1 MVEAEKKWNEL
12 IEPYKKSFQR
22 DEDTRYVNSIL
33 VEPLAKGFGVTIGNA
48 MRRVL
53 LSSLSGW
60 AITRIKL
67 RGTDMEFSTIPGMAQ
82 DVTDLVLNLKSVD
95 LKGYFEHKKTF
106 SFYAKGP
113 CVVTAGMLAEE
124 DSLEVNNPE
133 YVLCVLDDGG
143 ELDLEFTVE
152 KGRGYV
158 SAERFPR
165 KNEPEIFL
173 DAWFSPIRKVSFQ
186 VENARVGQNTDYEK
200 LILRVETN
208 GAVSPNAAV
217 SEAAEILKNQF
228 SVFITPPTSEDVSRK
243 IGEAQFTEDID
254 HKDHFPVDFYKPVSE
269 LDLSIRCLNCLKMEN
284 VTYVGDLVRLK
295 EQDLMKTPNFGRKSF
310 QDIQRILAS
319 MGLTLGMNVPNW
331 PPKKGSK
338 EEEKNDAPQNS
349 P

>member
-12 IEPYKKSFQR
+12 IEPYKKAFQR
-22 DEDTRYVNSIL
+22 DEDTRYVRSIL
-33 VEPLAKGFGVTIGNA
+33 VEPLAKGFGVTIGSA

-67 RGTDMEFSTIPGMAQ
+67 RGTDMEFSTIPGMTQ
-82 DVTDLVLNLKSVD
+82 DVTDLVLNLKSLD
-95 LKGYFEHKKTF
+95 LKGHFEDKKTF
-106 SFYAKGP
+106 SFYTKGP
-113 CVVTAGMLAEE
+113 CVVTAGMLAQEE
-124 DSLEVNNPE
+124 SLEVNNPE
-133 YVLCVLDDGG
+133 YVLCILDEGG

-173 DAWFSPIRKVSFQ
+173 DAWFSPIRKVSFR

-200 LILRVETN
+200 LILHVETN
-208 GAVSPNAAV
+208 GAVTPDEAV
-217 SEAAEILKNQF
+217 SQAAEILKSQF
-228 SVFITPPTSEDVSRK
+228 SVFITPPVNKEISRKNGGDACSIEDV
-243 IGEAQFTEDID
+243 E
-254 HKDHFPVDFYKPVSE
+254 HKEYFPVDFYKPVSE
-269 LDLSIRCLNCLKMEN
+269 LDLSIRCLNCLKVEN

-331 PPKKGSK
+331 PPKKVLK
-338 EEEKNDAPQNS
+338 EEEKNDAS
-349 P
+349 

>member
-1 MVEAEKKWNEL
+1 MIESEKKWNEL
-12 IEPYKKSFQR
+12 IEPYKKAFQR
-22 DEDTRYVNSIL
+22 DEDTRYVRSIL
-33 VEPLAKGFGVTIGNA
+33 VEPLAKGFGVTIGTA
-48 MRRVL
+48 IRRVL
-53 LSSLSGW
+53 LSSLCGW

-67 RGTDMEFSTIPGMAQ
+67 RGTDMEFSTIPGMTQ
-82 DVTDLVLNLKSVD
+82 DVTDLVLNLKSLY
-95 LKGYFEHKKTF
+95 LKGNFENKKTF

-113 CVVTAGMLAEE
+113 CVVTAGMLAQDE
-124 DSLEVNNPE
+124 SLEVHNPE
-133 YVLCVLDDGG
+133 YVLCTLDEGG
-143 ELDLEFTVE
+143 ELDLEFSVE

-208 GAVSPNAAV
+208 GAITPDEAV
-217 SEAAEILKNQF
+217 SQAAEILKNQF
-228 SVFITPPTSEDVSRK
+228 SVFIIPSVNEETARK
-243 IGEAQFTEDID
+243 NGEEVYSSQDADE
-254 HKDHFPVDFYKPVSE
+254 KDHFPVDFYKPVSE
-269 LDLSIRCLNCLKMEN
+269 LDLSIRCLNCLKVEN

-331 PPKKGSK
+331 PPKKSLK
-338 EEEKNDAPQNS
+338 EEEKSDAS
-349 P
+349 

>member
-1 MVEAEKKWNEL
+1 MVEAEKRWNEL
-12 IEPYKKSFQR
+12 IEPYKKVFQR
-22 DEDTRYVNSIL
+22 DEDARCVRSIL
-33 VEPLAKGFGVTIGNA
+33 VEPLAKGFGVTIGSA

-60 AITRIKL
+60 AITRIKF
-67 RGTDMEFSTIPGMAQ
+67 RSTDMEFSSVPGMMQ
-82 DVTDLVLNLKSVD
+82 DVTDFVLNLKSLN
-95 LKGYFEHKKTF
+95 LKGYFDQKKTF

-113 CVVTAGMLAEE
+113 CVVTAGMLAQEE
-124 DSLEVNNPE
+124 ALEVNNPE
-133 YVLCVLDDGG
+133 FVLGVLTQGG
-143 ELDLEFTVE
+143 ELDFEFTVE

-158 SAERFPR
+158 SSERFPR

-173 DAWFSPIRKVSFQ
+173 DAWFSPVRKVSFQ

-208 GAVSPNAAV
+208 GSVTPDEAV
-217 SEAAEILKNQF
+217 SEAADILRTQF
-228 SVFITPPTSEDVSRK
+228 GVFSLAPSSDESVQKSGDVQPVEDV
-243 IGEAQFTEDID
+243 E
-254 HKDHFPVDFYKPVSE
+254 HKEHFPVDFYKPVSE
-269 LDLSIRCLNCLKMEN
+269 LDLSIRCLNCLKLEN

-331 PPKKGSK
+331 PPKKVQK
-338 EEEKNDAPQNS
+338 EEEKNDAS
-349 P
+349 